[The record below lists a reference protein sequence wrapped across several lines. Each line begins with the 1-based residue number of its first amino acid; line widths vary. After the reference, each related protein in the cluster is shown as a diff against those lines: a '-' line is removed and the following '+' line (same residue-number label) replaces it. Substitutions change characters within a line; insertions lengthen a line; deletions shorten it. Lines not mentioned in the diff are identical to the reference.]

1 MTFSLPGRA
10 ETLQLVLG
18 KDAGISEPA
27 PVRLDAHR
35 LQRLL
40 LAALQVRLGVVE
52 LQSLDGAFWRSQ
64 VSKS

>member
-10 ETLQLVLG
+10 EALQLVLG